1 MYLDKY
7 VYIYINMYLYKYIY
21 IYIYNIY
28 AYILFIIVDNHIQL
42 VARWGYKATY
52 N

>member
-7 VYIYINMYLYKYIY
+7 VYIYIYIYKYVFIY
-21 IYIYNIY
+21 IYINIY